1 MDVKFKIAQLW
12 LHWNGYYD
20 TLMLYIEM
28 RVLAAF
34 GNLKTVEFVYELKAS
49 YK

>member
-20 TLMLYIEM
+20 ALMFYIEIRM
-28 RVLAAF
+28 LVAF
-34 GNLKTVEFVYELKAS
+34 WNLKTVEFVYELKAI